1 MALPIRGLIAG
12 FWHSPWNIIPVQIL
26 DGVGAGIMGVVTP
39 GMVALLL
46 RGSGHI
52 NLGLG
57 MVMTLQGIGAAFSA
71 TWGGVVADLYGYS
84 MAFLALAVAPC
95 VALLLLLAGI
105 RFLPRLRDALSR
117 QESRQIGRYKAEV
130 R

>member
-1 MALPIRGLIAG
+1 MTHVVPIPSEYAI
-12 FWHSPWNIIPVQIL
+12 S
-26 DGVGAGIMGVVTP
+26 IMGVVTP

-71 TWGGVVADLYGYS
+71 TWGGVVADLDGYS

>member
-1 MALPIRGLIAG
+1 M
-12 FWHSPWNIIPVQIL
+12 PVQIL

-39 GMVALLL
+39 GLVALLL

-57 MVMTLQGIGAAFSA
+57 MVMTLQGVGAAFSA
-71 TWGGVVADLYGYS
+71 TWGGVVASEYGYG

-95 VALLLLLAGI
+95 IALGLMLAGL
-105 RFLPRLRDALSR
+105 RRLPRLREALSP
-117 QESRQIGRYKAEV
+117 QPGSRTLA
-130 R
+130 